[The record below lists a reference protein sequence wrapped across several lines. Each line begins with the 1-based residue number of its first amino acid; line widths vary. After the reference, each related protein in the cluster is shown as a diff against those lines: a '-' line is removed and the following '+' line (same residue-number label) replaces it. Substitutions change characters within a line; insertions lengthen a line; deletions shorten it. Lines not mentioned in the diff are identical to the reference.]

1 MGCTLSKTL
10 SSLVRGSEGRK
21 GSNSGTGGSEA
32 DPVADPP
39 PPPPPDPRQPLTAR
53 QIFSISKS
61 WKAIARAMEP
71 TGIEMFVRLFQE
83 KEDLLDLFEKFQAL
97 RTKES
102 QRESMELAQHASVV
116 MTTLDEGINALDNLD
131 YFMSYLHNAGRLHYK
146 IKGFKKEY
154 FWHIEGPFLAA
165 VADTLGDRYT
175 DNIENIYKITIR
187 FILETLIE
195 GFEQAEKEAAQQAR

>member
-1 MGCTLSKTL
+1 
-10 SSLVRGSEGRK
+10 
-21 GSNSGTGGSEA
+21 
-32 DPVADPP
+32 
-39 PPPPPDPRQPLTAR
+39 
-53 QIFSISKS
+53 
-61 WKAIARAMEP
+61 MEP

-131 YFMSYLHNAGRLHYK
+131 YFMDYLHNTGRLHFK

-165 VADTLGDRYT
+165 VSETLGDRYT

-187 FILETLIE
+187 FILETLVE
-195 GFEQAEKEAAQQAR
+195 GFELAEKEAAA